1 MGSGKSSVGKRLANR
16 LEMEFVDM
24 DRLIES
30 FAKATVDDIF
40 DKSGE
45 ETFRA
50 LENHILEKLLSGEP
64 KVIATGGGTPCHSG
78 NMTQIMNSSFAV
90 YLEVPPNKLAKRVK
104 QSKQNRPLIRE
115 KTGEDLFA
123 FVKKHLESRA
133 VYYNQA
139 HITVDGDKVNSEL
152 LDTIKDNYL
161 DWKEAQTR

>member
-16 LEMEFVDM
+16 LDLEFVDM

-45 ETFRA
+45 ETFRS
-50 LENHILEKLLSGEP
+50 LENHILEKLLNDEP

-78 NMTQIMNSSFAV
+78 NMAKIMASGYAV
-90 YLEVPPNKLAKRVK
+90 YLDVPPNKLVKRVK

-115 KTGEDLFA
+115 KTGEDLFT
-123 FVKKHLESRA
+123 FIKKHLESRE
-133 VYYNQA
+133 VYYDQA
-139 HITVDGDKVNSEL
+139 HLRVDGDRVNSKL
-152 LDTIKDNYL
+152 LDEIKDSYL
-161 DWKEAQTR
+161 DWVEVHTK